1 MSEGSRRDP
10 YEGRAHPALTSSAY
24 RPAIWESIA
33 ACDTGLLWGGA
44 IGALVAGTT
53 RARAM
58 SRALACARGSPR
70 GSFACFFALVA

>member
-1 MSEGSRRDP
+1 MSEGSRGHP
-10 YEGRAHPALTSSAY
+10 CEGRAHPALTSSAY

-33 ACDTGLLWGGA
+33 ACDTGLLWAVA
-44 IGALVAGTT
+44 IGALVAGNT

-70 GSFACFFALVA
+70 GSFACFLAIAA